1 MENIKV
7 NKILIKFNNS
17 NFNYTLNVSAD
28 ATKERCKDYFIGRY
42 FNVDCYPKE
51 NYQRCIDIEY
61 YKD

>member
-42 FNVDCYPKE
+42 FNVDC
-51 NYQRCIDIEY
+51 
-61 YKD
+61 